1 MNKKYIPMLL
11 LTIVFLLIGGGITY
25 YLYTDWKAEKLTVN
39 EPAIN
44 LIKESKDEVDLPS
57 IIHEAEKSVIQIE
70 AHNETQTITG
80 SGFLYNNQGDIITN
94 AHVIKDTDAIYV
106 RTSNARFYP
115 AAVIGVSEETD
126 IALLR
131 VPQLA
136 NQDTL
141 PLSENPVEIGD
152 EVIALGSPHGF
163 QNTVTLGIIS
173 GADRNIEVDGYT
185 YSNAYQI
192 SAPITHGNS
201 GGPLLRRETGEIIGI
216 NSVGTEDGMI
226 GFSIP
231 IEEIIDEV
239 KEWSKA
245 ADNEDLSF
253 ASITDIVSNMDEEQT
268 LDDAIYL
275 SQYFWD
281 NIGIRDYLSAYSLLS
296 SEIQQSNSYAEF
308 RDQYIHLI
316 DVKVTNIT
324 SQMLEGNQVESIVHV
339 DLIER
344 DDDQLG
350 EEVTSKTYT
359 FHFSFENDQL
369 KITGI
374 GEQEA

>member
-1 MNKKYIPMLL
+1 MLL

-308 RDQYIHLI
+308 RDRYIHLI